1 MRGLILVLAMAAVVR
16 AAPAATPL
24 TAPPAPP
31 GWALAGQPRLY
42 TGREL
47 YGHINGG
54 AELFHEFGFIDL
66 LVASYA
72 DSAGRAL
79 DLEVYRLAD
88 ARAAYAIYLLKCG
101 AEAPLATLARRHS
114 ASPSQVTLVAGDCFI
129 QVNNPGGEAERLV
142 AMAAL
147 ADAAGGERP
156 APGADPLL
164 ARLLQGGLR
173 PGSERLLR
181 GAFGTEAYLPFA
193 GGDALSL
200 DGRVWAVL
208 GEYGEGSPPERFFI
222 AAYPDSAATVSA
234 LAALA
239 ETCRN
244 DATLLALGERSL
256 QFQDYAGRFGLAWL
270 VGDTLRLWVGLGAL
284 PGEAP

>member
-1 MRGLILVLAMAAVVR
+1 MRLLVLITVIATAVS

-24 TAPPAPP
+24 TAPTAPP
-31 GWALAGQPRLY
+31 GWALAGPPRFY

-54 AELFHEFGFIDL
+54 AELFHEFGFVDL

-79 DLEVYRLAD
+79 DLEVYRLED

-101 AEAPLATLARRHS
+101 DETPLATLARRHS
-114 ASPSQVTLVAGDCFI
+114 ASPDQVTLVAGDCFI
-129 QVNNPGGEAERLV
+129 QVNNPGGEAERLPV
-142 AMAAL
+142 MAAL
-147 ADAAGGERP
+147 ADAAAGERP
-156 APGADPLL
+156 APGADALL
-164 ARLLQGGLR
+164 GRLLRGGLR

-193 GGDALSL
+193 GSDALSL
-200 DGRVWAVL
+200 DGRVWAAL
-208 GEYGEGSPPERFFI
+208 GEYGDGSPPERLFI
-222 AAYPDSAATVSA
+222 AAFANSAATDSA

-239 ETCRN
+239 EICRR
-244 DATLLALGERSL
+244 DATLLAVGARSL
-256 QFQDYAGRFGLAWL
+256 QFQDYAGRFGLAW
-270 VGDTLRLWVGLGAL
+270 VAGDTLRLWVGLSAL
-284 PGEAP
+284 PLEAP